1 MEYVKSCGAV
11 VFTHKDGETH
21 YVIIRA
27 HNGEY
32 GFPKGHMEPGET
44 ELETALREIAEEV
57 GLKPAFVTGFR
68 KEIQYE
74 FPSKPNLTKIAV
86 YYLAE
91 FSDQSLTIQPEEVSI
106 AYLLPFDAAHQL
118 LSFPETKSVL
128 EQAHDYLRSSS

>member
-11 VFTHKDGETH
+11 VFTHKDGEIH

-27 HNGEY
+27 HNGEH

-68 KEIQYE
+68 KEIHADKPE
-74 FPSKPNLTKIAV
+74 SETWSKSKMKFCNL
-86 YYLAE
+86 
-91 FSDQSLTIQPEEVSI
+91 
-106 AYLLPFDAAHQL
+106 
-118 LSFPETKSVL
+118 
-128 EQAHDYLRSSS
+128 